1 MSYDA
6 DPRSIMRRVSDWGAQ
21 AVISRDDYAVVESA
35 IMRHCDERGR
45 VFEDMVNALKR
56 ETDIQGPWDN
66 LCDKGLDLNERL
78 RSTVEPKLNATDGR
92 GFNDSQMS
100 SFYEGEKLAWAACK
114 AKIAVFGEAFHDIRE
129 NNEVIF
135 KKLEEDLKNAQ
146 SEAKAIDELVRA
158 TFEKTIG
165 DQVRTFGAEGV
176 GAAITLKAAAVSGGF
191 FTKVLAPKAKELARS
206 LITGDAELR
215 EAERRKTA
223 AKGVLMANT
232 DLVGKAR
239 EQINSSAIEDVLK
252 RSEDIAHSWK
262 EATRNDYRQDWERFG
277 NDCLEVMRDKAARAK
292 AKADTLFDNM
302 VPLYTEALTKG
313 FKSILSDRST
323 LDAFFGRL
331 SDSTQKILDDLSR
344 EDEFLAT
351 LKASDPTRSA
361 VDTMEQIKKDLT
373 QQLEELKLN
382 IRRMEERMRSS

>member
-1 MSYDA
+1 
-6 DPRSIMRRVSDWGAQ
+6 
-21 AVISRDDYAVVESA
+21 
-35 IMRHCDERGR
+35 
-45 VFEDMVNALKR
+45 
-56 ETDIQGPWDN
+56 
-66 LCDKGLDLNERL
+66 
-78 RSTVEPKLNATDGR
+78 
-92 GFNDSQMS
+92 
-100 SFYEGEKLAWAACK
+100 
-114 AKIAVFGEAFHDIRE
+114 
-129 NNEVIF
+129 
-135 KKLEEDLKNAQ
+135 
-146 SEAKAIDELVRA
+146 
-158 TFEKTIG
+158 
-165 DQVRTFGAEGV
+165 
-176 GAAITLKAAAVSGGF
+176 
-191 FTKVLAPKAKELARS
+191 
-206 LITGDAELR
+206 
-215 EAERRKTA
+215 
-223 AKGVLMANT
+223 
-232 DLVGKAR
+232 VGKAR